1 MISYYFWFLIFG
13 IIAYIII
20 VDSNVAIWLYLMFK
34 LVGIQIQRLFWMI
47 RLHPKNPVVNLMKK
61 YEYERIA
68 KELEKEFKDML

>member
-1 MISYYFWFLIFG
+1 MISYYFWFLLFG

-20 VDSNVAIWLYLMFK
+20 VDSNVMIWLNLMFR
-34 LVGIQIQRLFWMI
+34 LVGIQIQRFIWMI

>member
-20 VDSNVAIWLYLMFK
+20 VDSNVSIWFHLMFK
-34 LVGIQIQRLFWMI
+34 LVGIQIQRFFWMI
-47 RLHPKNPVVNLMKK
+47 RLHPKNPIVNLMKK
-61 YEYERIA
+61 YEYQKIA

>member
-20 VDSNVAIWLYLMFK
+20 VDSNVSIWFHLMFK
-34 LVGIQIQRLFWMI
+34 LVGIQIQRFFWMI
-47 RLHPKNPVVNLMKK
+47 CLHPKNPIVNLMKK
-61 YEYERIA
+61 YEYQKIA

>member
-20 VDSNVAIWLYLMFK
+20 VDSNVAIWFHLMFK
-34 LVGIQIQRLFWMI
+34 LVGIQIQRFFWMI

-68 KELEKEFKDML
+68 KELEKEFKDIL

>member
-20 VDSNVAIWLYLMFK
+20 VYSNVSIWFHLMFK
-34 LVGIQIQRLFWMI
+34 LVGIQIQRFFWMI
-47 RLHPKNPVVNLMKK
+47 RLHPKNPIVNLMKK
-61 YEYERIA
+61 YEYQKIA

>member
-13 IIAYIII
+13 IITYIII
-20 VDSNVAIWLYLMFK
+20 VDSNVAIWFHLMFK
-34 LVGIQIQRLFWMI
+34 LVGIQIQRFFWMI

-68 KELEKEFKDML
+68 KELEKEFKDIL